1 MAVVWDTHFGS
12 TRVIVCDD
20 YILKGDAL
28 RESIKR
34 FEEIAT
40 RAEIAR
46 QLAGTKIA
54 EQAASGAVAVV

>member
-20 YILKGDAL
+20 YILKGEAL
-28 RESIKR
+28 KESIKR

-40 RAEIAR
+40 RAEISR
-46 QLAGTKIA
+46 QLAGTNKA
-54 EQAASGAVAVV
+54 EQVAAV